1 MALCK
6 NFGMSLGLQVLD
18 LSQNKLDEGCSKYVA
33 RALVCLGVRVRLY
46 ACTDTLYSEWL

>member
-33 RALVCLGVRVRLY
+33 SWCVLVCARLY
-46 ACTDTLYSEWL
+46 ASTDLQLYIF

>member
-18 LSQNKLDEGCSKYVA
+18 LSRNKLDEECSKYM
-33 RALVCLGVRVRLY
+33 CPSKKRLLKS
-46 ACTDTLYSEWL
+46 C